1 MARIKEL
8 LELVSKGEATEEQ
21 VAELE
26 ALKSEAGEVTAEA
39 KKAEAEES
47 ASIEKAAD
55 AIAEKAFEKLS
66 AKIEADVEKEKEAPK
81 KVAKAVVKAT
91 IVDPRHGSLTTDQ
104 LAEIKEEIPERK
116 AAGKQFTEVSAKTK
130 HFLHAMATGD
140 VQKLQVMTEGT
151 PASGGYLV
159 PEDFLNMIVE
169 DLRDATV
176 MRQIASQMNTTTD
189 TVHLPRLDTRPQAS
203 WRSEAAVK
211 QTSTAQ
217 FSELVF
223 TPYSIASIVTMSQ
236 ELVDDA
242 TLGVGGSIVNY
253 IAGLITRAIAEKE
266 DLAFF
271 RGDGSGKPT
280 GVMNYSLSTVD
291 ATQVGNNADAII
303 NSYYGLKQGY
313 RSNISF
319 VGSAQTIASIRKLK
333 DTTNQYLVTNLAGSP
348 NSQLLGRPIYEQN
361 DVPNGTLLV
370 GDFSY
375 YQIVDRQ
382 GISVRVSDEAVVGG
396 ASAFEKNLVHV
407 RVEKRVDAELTL
419 TEAVSKIVGL

>member
-1 MARIKEL
+1 MSLVKEL
-8 LELVSKGEATEEQ
+8 QDLIAKGENVEENQ
-21 VAELE
+21 KKLDEIL
-26 ALKSEAGEVTAEA
+26 AEA
-39 KKAEAEES
+39 KAADVEVTKAADAENE
-47 ASIEKAAD
+47 SIEKAAD

-66 AKIEADVEKEKEAPK
+66 AKMAEEVKTEKVEEKK
-81 KVAKAVVKAT
+81 VVKAQVKAV
-91 IVDPRHGSLTTDQ
+91 IIDAKHGSVTADQ
-104 LAEIKEEIPERK
+104 LSEIKEEIAERK
-116 AAGKQFTEVSAKTK
+116 AAGKTHTEVSARTK
-130 HFLHAMATGD
+130 HFLAAMATGD
-140 VQKLQVMTEGT
+140 VQKLQVLTEGS
-151 PASGGYLV
+151 AAAGGYLV

-176 MRQIASQMNTTTD
+176 MRQISSQMNTTTD
-189 TVHLPRLDTRPQAS
+189 TVHLPRLDTRPQAA

-242 TLGVGGSIVNY
+242 QLGVGGSIVNY

-271 RGDGSGKPT
+271 KGDGSGKPT
-280 GVMNYSLSTVD
+280 GVLNYSLATTD
-291 ATQVGNNADAII
+291 ATLVGNNADAII
-303 NSYYGLKQGY
+303 NNFYGMKQGY
-313 RSNISF
+313 RSNLSW
-319 VGSAQTIASIRKLK
+319 VGNAQTIASVRKLK
-333 DTTNQYLVTNLAGSP
+333 DTTNQYLVTNLAGTP
-348 NSQLLGRPIYEQN
+348 NQLLLGRQIYEQN
-361 DVPNGTLLV
+361 DVPNGVLLC

-419 TEAVSKIVGL
+419 TESVSKVIGL